1 MSVNDRRFKVRDVVN
16 STDEF
21 GARTFVIIAIT
32 ETGYRAVAMKDKK
45 RYNLTDGQIAVQ
57 VGRVEEDSP
66 LLVQD
71 EYDQEEGE
79 AYCQYQARQFPS
91 EAKKWRVL
99 ANLKPGD
106 AICLVH
112 RKTVFREAEF
122 VAINFKKPL
131 YPIRARIKGL
141 VHDFHLEAMLVDRSE
156 GKD

>member
-1 MSVNDRRFKVRDVVN
+1 MSINRKFKVRDVVN
-16 STDEF
+16 TTEEF

-32 ETGYRAVAMKDKK
+32 ETGYRAVAMKDRK
-45 RYNLTDGQIAVQ
+45 RYNLTDEQIAVQ
-57 VGRVEEDSP
+57 VGRVDEDSP
-66 LLVQD
+66 LLAEDD
-71 EYDQEEGE
+71 EYDTEEGE
-79 AYCQYQARQFPS
+79 RYCLYQARQFPS

-112 RKTVFREAEF
+112 RKVVFREAEF

-141 VHDFHLEAMLVDRSE
+141 VHDFHLEAMLLSRTE
-156 GKD
+156 KD